1 MNIVPSRLAQKLIL
15 SLTVIVII
23 VASISGFFSVKTQE
37 RQLLD
42 AMILGAD
49 QLSNGITSATWHA
62 MLADDRNAAYE
73 VMQTIAAKQGINRI
87 RIFNRDG
94 KIMFSTKPEE
104 AQQVEKS
111 AEPCSPCHSTLH
123 PLAKVDIPSRARI
136 FRNPDESRRLTMI
149 TPIYNEPSCSQAAC
163 HAHPT
168 KTKVLGVLE
177 VALNLDRVDKELAN
191 VRNRVFA
198 VTGFEIVLIA
208 LFIIFFTRNFVDSP
222 IRKLI
227 EGTRAVSAMQLDKPI
242 DVKASQELSELARS
256 FNTMRERLKQSID
269 ENDQFTQSLETK
281 VEQRTAQLKAAHQK
295 LLQSDRLASLGQLSA
310 SVAHEINNPL
320 SGVLNLSMLMQRILK
335 DDGIPTTRIEEF
347 RRYLSQVVN
356 ETSRVGH
363 IVSDLLAFSRR
374 SKPLSGLADLHRIIQ
389 TTLSLVSHKLKLMNV
404 EIDLHLENDLPKF
417 RGDSSQ
423 MQQVVINLVMNGAE
437 ATLSKGEGKV
447 TITTTSNK
455 KDNTIVLE
463 VRDSGDGIPPENLS
477 KIFDPFFTTKG
488 EGKGVGL
495 GLAVVYGIVEAH
507 RGEIEV
513 RSNPGEGTTFIVT
526 LPFPN
531 EEGTQS
537 LTTRAEAGLMG

>member
-1 MNIVPSRLAQKLIL
+1 
-15 SLTVIVII
+15 
-23 VASISGFFSVKTQE
+23 
-37 RQLLD
+37 
-42 AMILGAD
+42 
-49 QLSNGITSATWHA
+49 
-62 MLADDRNAAYE
+62 
-73 VMQTIAAKQGINRI
+73 
-87 RIFNRDG
+87 
-94 KIMFSTKPEE
+94 MFSTKPEE
-104 AQQVEKS
+104 AQQLEKS

-177 VALNLDRVDKELAN
+177 VALDLDRVDKELAN

-208 LFIIFFTRNFVDSP
+208 LFIIFFTRNFVDIP

-227 EGTRAVSAMQLDKPI
+227 EGTRAVSAMQLDRPI

-269 ENDQFTQSLETK
+269 ENVQFTQSLETK

-335 DDGIPTTRIEEF
+335 DDGIPSTRIEEF

-374 SKPLSGLADLHRIIQ
+374 SKPLSGFADLNRIVHA
-389 TTLSLVSHKLKLMNV
+389 TLSLVSHKLKLMNV
-404 EIDLHLENDLPKF
+404 DVDLQLENDLPKF
-417 RGDSSQ
+417 RGDASQ

-437 ATLSKGEGKV
+437 ATLSKGHGKV
-447 TITTTSNK
+447 AITTTSNK

-463 VRDSGDGIPPENLS
+463 VKDSGDGIPQENLS

-513 RSNPGEGTTFIVT
+513 RSSAGEGTTFTVT
-526 LPFPN
+526 LPLSN
-531 EEGTQS
+531 EEETQPS
-537 LTTRAEAGLMG
+537 TTGAEAGLMG